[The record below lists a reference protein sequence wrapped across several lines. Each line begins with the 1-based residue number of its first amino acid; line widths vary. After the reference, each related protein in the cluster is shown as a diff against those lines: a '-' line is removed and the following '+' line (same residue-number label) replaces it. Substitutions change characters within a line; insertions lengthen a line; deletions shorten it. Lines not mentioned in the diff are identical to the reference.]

1 MEDSTPTSVPS
12 PDLYLGLG
20 SLLYALAKIDGRV
33 QIDEMQLV
41 REILAKEPFGDL
53 TLFGF
58 MLREDYGE
66 TPEEAYRFA
75 IRRFTNNRHCF
86 DDALKKHFVALLTR
100 VAEAH
105 DDISR
110 KEDDLIQQ
118 FRRDLRK
125 I

>member
-1 MEDSTPTSVPS
+1 MESPTPTPAPS

-20 SLLYALAKIDGRV
+20 SLLYALAKIDGQV
-33 QIDEMQLV
+33 QIDEMQTV

-66 TPEEAYRFA
+66 TPDEAYKFA
-75 IRRFTNNRHCF
+75 IRRFTNNRQCF
-86 DDALKKHFVALLTR
+86 DDALRKHFLELLMR

-105 DDISR
+105 DDVST
-110 KEDDLIQQ
+110 KERDLIQQ